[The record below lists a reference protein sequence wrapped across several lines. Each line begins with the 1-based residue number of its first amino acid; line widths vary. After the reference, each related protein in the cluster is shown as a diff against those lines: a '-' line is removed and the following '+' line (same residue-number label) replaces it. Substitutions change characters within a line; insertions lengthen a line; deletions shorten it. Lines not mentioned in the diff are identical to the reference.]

1 MSTIVLS
8 YLKYPMAIG
17 RYVEDA
23 FRQTGHQIITACAY
37 TGTRIPWMGGMD
49 LPEKYAQPPDI
60 ELPLSPPGMS
70 EADLAV
76 REKFGAPDLWV
87 QIDAGYYMAIQPKA
101 PWYDRATYPVAVV
114 ASDPH
119 VLNYS
124 KQRVEA
130 DFFFNMQDIYC
141 EPGDIWL
148 PYAYSAQH
156 HYPVEAEIEY
166 DAMLIGLQYANRCA
180 VMGALAERGYRTYL
194 ETGPVFD
201 QARDLYAKTK
211 VILNWSSLLDTVARV
226 WEAMAFRKCLVTNR
240 TPGLGP
246 MFKEG
251 EHYLGFGT
259 VGEAV
264 EKIEWA
270 LAHDKEREE
279 IAHAGREEVTTKGHS
294 YDDRV
299 GFILE
304 RVGLDA

>member
-1 MSTIVLS
+1 MRIVVSALW
-8 YLKYPMAIG
+8 YPCAIAV
-17 RYVEDA
+17 YFLDA
-23 FRQTGHQIITACAY
+23 FRETGHKVVTVGPEF
-37 TGTRIPWMGGMD
+37 GTWIPWKGGMH
-49 LPEKYAQPPDI
+49 LPEKYAIKPDI
-60 ELPLSPPGMS
+60 VAPQDGWNMS
-70 EADLAV
+70 DADLAV
-76 REKFGAPDLWV
+76 RERFGRPDLWV
-87 QIDAGYYMAIQPKA
+87 QIDAGYYLPIQPKA
-101 PWYDRATYPVAVV
+101 PWYDRATYPIAVI
-114 ASDPH
+114 ATDPH

-130 DFFFNMQDIYC
+130 DFLFNMQDIYC

-148 PYAYSAQH
+148 PYAYSARH

-166 DAMLIGLQYANRCA
+166 DAMLIGLQYASRCA
-180 VMGALAERGYRTYL
+180 VMGALAEKGYRTYL

-211 VILNWSSLLDTVARV
+211 VILNWSSKLDTVARV

-240 TPGLGP
+240 TPGLTP

-259 VGEAV
+259 IAEAL

-270 LAHDKEREE
+270 LAHDEEREK
-279 IAHAGREEVTTKGHS
+279 IAHAGRQEVTTKGHS

-299 GFILE
+299 EFILG
-304 RVGLDA
+304 RVGPDA